1 MKRPALLVGK
11 EGPKGCGSPP
21 PCRQVSCRRA
31 HSDGAASVG
40 SNDRNVNAEVLRGF
54 HSGLST
60 DAVDEVA
67 AEATRY
73 VRAGQRFSGRAH
85 PARVRLGA
93 AAPLREGREPFSSE
107 VPALRCSPSG
117 FLRYHSEQLG
127 VEQTYP
133 PSRHSAVWARGQ
145 TDPPPRS
152 AVRRSEAAAR
162 EAGAGPSYPPGAW

>member
-1 MKRPALLVGK
+1 MAKRKSKGTGRDYTDSRRFWRTAWQKAEAQGPQEQQGQQGVVAQNAESGRLRFLKPPALLVRK
-11 EGPKGCGSPP
+11 VGPKDCGSPP

-73 VRAGQRFSGRAH
+73 GRAGQRFSGRAH

-107 VPALRCSPSG
+107 VPRPS
-117 FLRYHSEQLG
+117 L
-127 VEQTYP
+127 
-133 PSRHSAVWARGQ
+133 
-145 TDPPPRS
+145 
-152 AVRRSEAAAR
+152 
-162 EAGAGPSYPPGAW
+162 

>member
-1 MKRPALLVGK
+1 MCA
-11 EGPKGCGSPP
+11 
-21 PCRQVSCRRA
+21 
-31 HSDGAASVG
+31 
-40 SNDRNVNAEVLRGF
+40 SNDRNVNAEVLLVL

-73 VRAGQRFSGRAH
+73 GRAGQRS
-85 PARVRLGA
+85 RVVLTLPELGWG
-93 AAPLREGREPFSSE
+93 PLLHFAKDESPSALKSA
-107 VPALRCSPSG
+107 ALRWSPSG

-127 VEQTYP
+127 AEQTYP
-133 PSRHSAVWARGQ
+133 PSRHSAVWAQGQ

-162 EAGAGPSYPPGAW
+162 EAGAGPSYPPGTW